1 MSEAWRELVSSSE
14 ETKKARSVDAAEA
27 TLTFNQIEAHLGL
40 VQLELS
46 ECTKEK
52 DISIIT
58 AYSPLGHNITGKP
71 RIINNEKVKA
81 NTKKKKLDK
90 EPAQVL
96 INRAAHQSKRW
107 LTRYQSKFKSLDLSE
122 KGFKKINKIGS
133 ANPCRTNTHTDYNLV
148 WPVNAFNKKAE
159 QQYKKAW

>member
-1 MSEAWRELVSSSE
+1 M
-14 ETKKARSVDAAEA
+14 KATTFSPRLMMVKLPSTGTLQIIDAAEA

-71 RIINNEKVKA
+71 RIINNEKF
-81 NTKKKKLDK
+81 LSIG
-90 EPAQVL
+90 PL
-96 INRAAHQSKRW
+96 IR
-107 LTRYQSKFKSLDLSE
+107 SKFKSLDLRQTLIPTTILS
-122 KGFKKINKIGS
+122 G
-133 ANPCRTNTHTDYNLV
+133 
-148 WPVNAFNKKAE
+148 
-159 QQYKKAW
+159 Q